1 MSNLFLNAITSFN
14 PSEKRLGD
22 KLLYYGGV
30 VSTMGSIMSLVGST
44 ILYNEDIAEETAF
57 EENVPVTNRQLIE
70 MQQQLTL
77 LQQKIDR
84 LENQGQ

>member
-1 MSNLFLNAITSFN
+1 MSNFFLNSPANFN
-14 PSEKRLGD
+14 QNEKGLGD

-30 VSTMGSIMSLVGST
+30 ITTFGSIMSLVGST
-44 ILYNEDIAEETAF
+44 ILYNEDIEEETAF
-57 EENVPVTNRQLIE
+57 EEDTPVTSRQLVE
-70 MQQQLTL
+70 MQQQLAL

>member
-1 MSNLFLNAITSFN
+1 MSNFFLNSPANFN
-14 PSEKRLGD
+14 TNEKGLGD

-30 VSTMGSIMSLVGST
+30 VTTLGSIMSLVGST
-44 ILYNEDIAEETAF
+44 ILYNEDIEEETTF
-57 EENVPVTNRQLIE
+57 EENAPVTNRQLVE
-70 MQQQLTL
+70 MQQQLAL

>member
-1 MSNLFLNAITSFN
+1 MSNFFLNTPANFN
-14 PSEKRLGD
+14 TNEKGLGD

-30 VSTMGSIMSLVGST
+30 VTTLGSIMSLVGST
-44 ILYNEDIAEETAF
+44 ILYNEDIEETAF
-57 EENVPVTNRQLIE
+57 EENAPVTNRQLVE
-70 MQQQLTL
+70 MQQQIAL